1 MDKQEISMEASL
13 IPSPILQVTRSWART
28 REEGYTEPKSTCH
41 CNLASRTK
49 YPVWMAG
56 VLPVSQQMLQAPE
69 AIKSLRA
76 VVLLQ
81 LVEQLLTLQVTDKF
95 GVQFTEGA
103 TIRITQETL
112 EQLNTQKLVKMLRE
126 KWAYRSVEGKEREVL
141 PRQLITQPAL
151 EK

>member
-1 MDKQEISMEASL
+1 MI
-13 IPSPILQVTRSWART
+13 
-28 REEGYTEPKSTCH
+28 
-41 CNLASRTK
+41 
-49 YPVWMAG
+49 G

-76 VVLLQ
+76 VVLLH

-103 TIRITQETL
+103 TICITQETL

-126 KWAYRSVEGKEREVL
+126 KEGGYRSVEVKEREVS
-141 PRQLITQPAL
+141 PRQLVTQPAL